1 MTTTLKDPVCHMDV
15 AIKSAADTSV
25 YEGTTYYFCSS
36 GCKQSFDKE
45 PEKYLGQPATAHA
58 HACC

>member
-15 AIKSAADTSV
+15 APERAADKSA
-25 YEGTTYYFCSS
+25 YEGTTYYFCCSA
-36 GCKQSFDKE
+36 CKKSFDKE
-45 PEKYLGQPATAHA
+45 PKKHLGQTAAGHA